1 MAPRETPLDEE
12 DSALIRVRF
21 PKLAYT
27 LKYVFLFT
35 KQGSDDFT
43 DSEDEDVA
51 ANLADAALQAQLEE
65 DIENAIQELKN
76 QNAQLE

>member
-1 MAPRETPLDEE
+1 M
-12 DSALIRVRF
+12 
-21 PKLAYT
+21 
-27 LKYVFLFT
+27 
-35 KQGSDDFT
+35 SDDFT